1 MLYQNTV
8 RGKGTV
14 NPTSTGAFRIL
25 GLGPKGTDLP
35 CKGDK
40 PPVNRSKGFQELPT
54 LLPRSRRSWLANG
67 VISKPKG
74 CPLRISLQGIR
85 GFLQD
90 FKILKLFKYLSLFI
104 YIIKLYFMIRSLA
117 FFYIAYLSI
126 YLLRTI

>member
-1 MLYQNTV
+1 MLYQKTV
-8 RGKGTV
+8 RGEGTL

-25 GLGPKGTDLP
+25 GLGPKGIDLP
-35 CKGDK
+35 FSGDK
-40 PPVNRSKGFQELPT
+40 PPVNRSKGFQERPL

-90 FKILKLFKYLSLFI
+90 FKMIWKLF
-104 YIIKLYFMIRSLA
+104 
-117 FFYIAYLSI
+117 
-126 YLLRTI
+126 